1 MVADPFG
8 NVLQIAHPIS
18 MKRAPPAPQRR
29 IEEVGRIEFSPRGR
43 RGRWRWSRAPRPHV
57 TEHLD
62 LSHWSDT
69 ALGINSSRVS
79 ESSSPG
85 STSTVHAATL
95 DYLEDLAFI
104 SNHTGTPIAAP
115 EDYSAAARELSSV
128 GVWLLR
134 GERVVARWSRKT
146 LTVMG
151 TNAQKVDEVKN
162 GRHMIAL
169 ENLGTI
175 EIEGRRVP
183 LGPMRTT
190 LLDATMVGEPNWLDA
205 SSTNARSS
213 TLGEKR
219 RRCST

>member
-1 MVADPFG
+1 MLHRLRFSP
-8 NVLQIAHPIS
+8 NVLD
-18 MKRAPPAPQRR
+18 RAF
-29 IEEVGRIEFSPRGR
+29 V
-43 RGRWRWSRAPRPHV
+43 
-57 TEHLD
+57 D
-62 LSHWSDT
+62 
-69 ALGINSSRVS
+69 N
-79 ESSSPG
+79 
-85 STSTVHAATL
+85 AAL

-205 SSTNARSS
+205 STC
-213 TLGEKR
+213 TVEVEPGELDSLTR
-219 RRCST
+219 ELLIPSAVSDQ